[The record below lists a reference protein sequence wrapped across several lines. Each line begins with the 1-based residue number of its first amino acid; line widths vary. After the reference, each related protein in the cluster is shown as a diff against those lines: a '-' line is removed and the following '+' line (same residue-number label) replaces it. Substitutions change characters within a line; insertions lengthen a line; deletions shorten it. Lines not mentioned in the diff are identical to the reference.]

1 MTRTIA
7 VLVATLALA
16 APAAGG
22 SHGFSARV
30 TNPWFPL
37 KPGTV
42 YTYQGVKD
50 GKPSREV
57 LRVTHRT
64 KTIQGVPCVV
74 VDDRLYVEGH
84 LAERTND
91 WYSQDA
97 RGTVWYFGE
106 ATAELDKSGKVTS
119 TEGTWQSGRDG
130 AKAGIYMPA
139 HPRAGQTGRQEYYRG
154 KAEDRGD
161 DEHRVQRVGEDT
173 DQGSVLRRRKVPDRG
188 RVRRATDRHTGQLRG
203 EIRVQLVREDG
214 AEERDADRAA
224 HLAEEQRAGG
234 GHAHEPVVDG
244 VLNSQHQHLHRHP
257 EP

>member
-30 TNPWFPL
+30 TNPGFPL

-154 KAEDRGD
+154 KAED
-161 DEHRVQRVGEDT
+161 HFRVVGYL
-173 DQGSVLRRRKVPDRG
+173 GKSAL
-188 RVRRATDRHTGQLRG
+188 L
-203 EIRVQLVREDG
+203 I
-214 AEERDADRAA
+214 EEWNP
-224 HLAEEQRAGG
+224 L
-234 GHAHEPVVDG
+234 EPG
-244 VLNSQHQHLHRHP
+244 VLDHKLYVRGTGTVLERTVKGGDELNELIDVR
-257 EP
+257 